1 MLNSQIS
8 GIKSLFRP
16 SDALKGPI
24 TALTEASSAYIPVAL
39 DKERFYTPLTNGSS
53 VSPQKQL
60 SFTESGFPVYSAFTG
75 EVEDILKLDHPLLK
89 ETVAIKIAHPTFS
102 FSLPAEKYDI
112 DSYSP
117 DEIIEWAKK
126 AGIVDE
132 TDGERLYKK
141 LQRIK
146 ASGAKI
152 LVCNALSDTPF
163 EAANTALLRSY
174 GEAVSKALV
183 AASYAVGASRCAIA
197 VFDGKKAPQF
207 PQSIGQVPVM
217 KINFRYPSKP
227 LLDMQIRGWGGG
239 DQIGAGALFALYQA
253 LTSHKPHTYVCL
265 TVDGTAVK
273 EPKNMFVPIGVPIGD
288 VVRNCVV
295 SDLPHL
301 FVVGGIMNGVTCLP
315 ETPVTATMT
324 SIVVNDIEKYES
336 ERICSGCSECV
347 GVCPKK
353 LLPVHIMTALKRG
366 NSSMLSL
373 LNPELCIG
381 CGCCSYVCPSRINI
395 MQSVLEAKNEV
406 LSHTAKT
413 EGGSD
418 EEL

>member
-16 SDALKGPI
+16 SEALKGPI
-24 TALTEASSAYIPVAL
+24 SVLTEASSAYIPIAFSDEHYYTAL
-39 DKERFYTPLTNGSS
+39 SKGSS
-53 VSPQKQL
+53 LSPQKQI
-60 SFTESGFPVYSAFTG
+60 SCTESGFPVYSAFSG
-75 EVEDILKLDHPLLK
+75 NVEDILNIKHPLIND
-89 ETVAIKIAHPTFS
+89 IKAVKVSNPEFLFS
-102 FSLPAEKYDI
+102 IPAEKYDI

-117 DEIIEWAKK
+117 DEIIEQAKLQ
-126 AGIVDE
+126 GIVDE

-146 ASGAKI
+146 AAGAKI

-163 EAANTALLRSY
+163 EAANTALLRTY
-174 GEAVSKALV
+174 GEHISKALV

-239 DQIGAGALFALYQA
+239 DQIGVGALFALYQA
-253 LTSHKPHTYVCL
+253 LTSHSPQTFVCL

-273 EPKNMFVPIGVPIGD
+273 EPKNLFVPIGVTIGD
-288 VVRNCVV
+288 VVRDCVL

-315 ETPVTATMT
+315 ETPVTATT
-324 SIVVNDIEKYES
+324 SSIVVNDIERYES
-336 ERICSGCSECV
+336 EKVCSGCSECV
-347 GVCPKK
+347 GICPKK

-366 NSSMLSL
+366 NSKMLS
-373 LNPELCIG
+373 
-381 CGCCSYVCPSRINI
+381 
-395 MQSVLEAKNEV
+395 
-406 LSHTAKT
+406 
-413 EGGSD
+413 
-418 EEL
+418 